1 MSTSSWLSVAE
12 EVQDALAEGRP
23 VVALESTIVA
33 HGMPF
38 PANLDTA
45 REVESIVRAQGA
57 VPATVAVVDGKLQV
71 GCSEAILHLSLI
83 HI

>member
-1 MSTSSWLSVAE
+1 MSTSPWLSVAE

-33 HGMPF
+33 HGMPY

-45 REVESIVRAQGA
+45 QRGGVHCAR
-57 VPATVAVVDGKLQV
+57 
-71 GCSEAILHLSLI
+71 
-83 HI
+83 